1 MQNIK
6 KWQPE
11 ILSSRP
17 SSSGNGV
24 ESYSWKTV
32 QDALF
37 KSVAKNDEYSVSQL
51 ILAGADMNACNKYG
65 MTALMVAAEH
75 NAKDVASL
83 LIKAGA
89 DLEAVNNL
97 GLNAL
102 QIAAGSDSIDVA
114 EELIQAGAYV
124 NAKTPDGE
132 SALSIAIENK
142 AHEIMILL
150 LAAGARPD
158 FEKKKEERVSA
169 SLGIFDGKEDKN
181 GKEGKNGFCE
191 KGSDNGNISD
201 SEKDD
206 DDGNDVHNDGN
217 SKNGNRTDSKKDV
230 DGSDGRNGDNGGN
243 DGDGGDNSS
252 GDGDGD
258 DENPNLKILSYLP
271 GPIAKNA
278 PTPKNLVG
286 TLYGGHG
293 GDCLAMETS
302 FTKESKPT
310 GVSKAEPGKSVRI
323 FKNLDPFING
333 DVGLP
338 IDEASVF
345 IDYAK
350 YKKSEQE
357 DKKPARKDKKEDYD
371 TDVSQFYKEAKVN
384 HEHEEIKKR
393 YSWIQAAKEN
403 DLHIANLLT
412 VAGADINEKDMY
424 GQTALMYAVSQD
436 LQKGVQLLLKAGADV
451 NLKNARDETVLMRAA
466 FKNLPDMLSLLIQNG
481 ANINDKDISD
491 WTALMYASKRGS
503 KQCIDILLRAGAD
516 VNAKNK
522 KGETAAQIARK
533 RG

>member
-1 MQNIK
+1 
-6 KWQPE
+6 
-11 ILSSRP
+11 
-17 SSSGNGV
+17 
-24 ESYSWKTV
+24 
-32 QDALF
+32 
-37 KSVAKNDEYSVSQL
+37 
-51 ILAGADMNACNKYG
+51 
-65 MTALMVAAEH
+65 
-75 NAKDVASL
+75 
-83 LIKAGA
+83 
-89 DLEAVNNL
+89 
-97 GLNAL
+97 
-102 QIAAGSDSIDVA
+102 
-114 EELIQAGAYV
+114 
-124 NAKTPDGE
+124 
-132 SALSIAIENK
+132 
-142 AHEIMILL
+142 
-150 LAAGARPD
+150 
-158 FEKKKEERVSA
+158 
-169 SLGIFDGKEDKN
+169 
-181 GKEGKNGFCE
+181 
-191 KGSDNGNISD
+191 
-201 SEKDD
+201 
-206 DDGNDVHNDGN
+206 
-217 SKNGNRTDSKKDV
+217 
-230 DGSDGRNGDNGGN
+230 
-243 DGDGGDNSS
+243 
-252 GDGDGD
+252 
-258 DENPNLKILSYLP
+258 
-271 GPIAKNA
+271 
-278 PTPKNLVG
+278 
-286 TLYGGHG
+286 
-293 GDCLAMETS
+293 METS

-436 LQKGVQLLLKAGADV
+436 LEKGVQLLLKAGADV

-503 KQCIDILLRAGAD
+503 KQCIEILLRAGAD